1 MNPYL
6 DYMEPN
12 YWLSCLIIDEGCLV
26 TPEDIRLK
34 LEEYNVESRPIWKP
48 MHMQPI
54 FSDCDYVYVNG
65 INVAEDIFAR
75 GLCLPSDIKMTSD
88 EQEIVIEII
97 RNCFK

>member
-1 MNPYL
+1 
-6 DYMEPN
+6 MEFTKM
-12 YWLSCLIIDEGCLV
+12 EGCG
-26 TPEDIRLK
+26 
-34 LEEYNVESRPIWKP
+34 N
-48 MHMQPI
+48 
-54 FSDCDYVYVNG
+54 DYVYVNG